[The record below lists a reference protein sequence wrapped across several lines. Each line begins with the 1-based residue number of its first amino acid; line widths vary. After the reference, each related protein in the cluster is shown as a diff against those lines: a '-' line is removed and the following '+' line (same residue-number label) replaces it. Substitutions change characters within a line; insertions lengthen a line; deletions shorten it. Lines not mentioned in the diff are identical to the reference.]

1 MIGHIKKHYH
11 WVIAA
16 VAIMQMLIYG
26 GAVNNFSGYHMIP
39 VTAEL
44 GISRT
49 AFSFAESIRSMVAVA
64 STFCSGFLI
73 RRFGYRKTTTFGLL
87 LACAAYALYSSM
99 KAYWMLVAGCVMIG
113 IAHGVCFVAGVS
125 RLVNSWFQKYRGTIL
140 GLVTAATG
148 VGSTLL
154 GAIQAPLVEKIS
166 WRASFTAVSGLQLL
180 LALLVF
186 LLVRNQPESVGLRPY
201 EGSAQKD
208 DTTKKTWHDSWE
220 GFSPEYLRKRPS
232 YYMLCA
238 CAFLSCLCVLATQYN
253 LVPYFQDCGMSVTR
267 TSKLYGTMMLALGI
281 LKLLMGML
289 CDAIG
294 AKRVLLL
301 CHLACAGGLAMVM
314 LLPQTDVAMISALI
328 VYDLAIPMTT
338 MMFPLVSADLFGTRS
353 QTQYIG
359 TIMSMTTAGNI
370 ISGTLANAVYDNMG
384 SYRPVF
390 WFCACAAL
398 FMIPVYWMLYKMV
411 QRDRKVVIK
420 SN

>member
-1 MIGHIKKHYH
+1 MMRSIKKHYH
-11 WVIAA
+11 WVIAV
-16 VAIMQMLIYG
+16 VAIIQMLIYG

-39 VTAEL
+39 VTTEL

-49 AFSFAESIRSMVAVA
+49 AFSFAESIRSIVAVA

-73 RRFGYRKTTTFGLL
+73 QRFGYRKTTSVGLL

-99 KAYWMLVAGCVMIG
+99 KAYWMLIAGCIMMG

-125 RLVNSWFQKYRGTIL
+125 RIVNSWFQKCRGIIL

-154 GAIQAPLVEKIS
+154 GTIQAPLVERIS

-180 LALLVF
+180 LAILVF
-186 LLVRNQPESVGLRPY
+186 LLVRNQPENVGLRPY
-201 EGSAQKD
+201 EGSGKD
-208 DTTKKTWHDSWE
+208 DPKKKIRHDAWE
-220 GFSPEYLRKRPS
+220 GFSLAYLKKRPS

-253 LVPYFQDCGMSVTR
+253 LVPFFQDCGMSVTR

-301 CHLACAGGLAMVM
+301 CHLACAGGLAMVL
-314 LLPQTDVAMISALI
+314 LLPQTDAAMISALV
-328 VYDLAIPMTT
+328 VYDLSIPLTT

-359 TIMSMTTAGNI
+359 TIMSMTIAGNI
-370 ISGTLANAVYDNMG
+370 VSGPLANVVYDNMG

-390 WFCACAAL
+390 WFCVCAAL
-398 FMIPVYWMLYKMV
+398 LMIPVYGLLYKMV
-411 QRDRKVVIK
+411 QRDRKAAMK
-420 SN
+420 LN